1 MISYVAQEI
10 FIQRSFI
17 LRSYWCIQ
25 HYRSVRHDGK
35 IRFNFLA
42 EYSTDHEKR
51 LSLLEHVKFDQIGT
65 GKSLLEHVKFDQ
77 IGTGKMPSLVYT
89 SIVLIIS
96 E

>member
-65 GKSLLEHVKFDQ
+65 GK
-77 IGTGKMPSLVYT
+77 MPSLVYT